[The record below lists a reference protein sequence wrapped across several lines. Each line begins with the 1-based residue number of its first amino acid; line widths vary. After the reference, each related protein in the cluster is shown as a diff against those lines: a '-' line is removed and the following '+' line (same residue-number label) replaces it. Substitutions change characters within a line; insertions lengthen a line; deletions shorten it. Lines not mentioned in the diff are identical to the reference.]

1 MLSKNFKIIYLYLF
15 VNLLDVSFSKDNEN
29 DSGQLSIDRI
39 FKNNEFSSKG
49 FSARWSDDG
58 KEFLYLKE
66 SEGEQKGKDIRSFNI
81 LTNKESILV
90 KAELLIPSDNDNP
103 LTIEG
108 YVFSKDGAY
117 LLIYTNSSVSGEEI
131 PEEIIGS
138 LIGDQES
145 FEKLAVMLDHQVFNL
160 PSFHLTPRRSL
171 M

>member
-1 MLSKNFKIIYLYLF
+1 MISKNFKIIYLYLF
-15 VNLLDVSFSKDNEN
+15 VTLLNVSFSKANEN
-29 DSGQLSIDRI
+29 DLGQLSIDRI

-58 KEFLYLKE
+58 KEYLYLKE

-90 KAELLIPSDNDNP
+90 KAELLIPPDNDNP
-103 LTIEG
+103 LNIEG
-108 YVFSKDGAY
+108 MAFQRMGPIC
-117 LLIYTNSSVSGEEI
+117 LFIQILSVSGEEI

-145 FEKLAVMLDHQVFNL
+145 FEKLVVMLDHQVFNL
-160 PSFHLTPRRSL
+160 PSFHLTQRRSL